1 MCDPDRM
8 IARGLGVVVGIKER
22 DDEIKDMLL
31 TDICPFS
38 LGVGVRNHDGSDR
51 DMMSILIELPMTIRQ
66 RLSSMSI
73 RGKITTQMTICLS
86 DRSNFMFL
94 QKGRE
99 RFILISGLPTISMV
113 FWKYSYIRRRPV
125 RDRR

>member
-1 MCDPDRM
+1 MEIVRQYLSYILEGRKIEMCDPDRM

-51 DMMSILIELPMTIRQ
+51 DMMSILIER
-66 RLSSMSI
+66 
-73 RGKITTQMTICLS
+73 
-86 DRSNFMFL
+86 N
-94 QKGRE
+94 
-99 RFILISGLPTISMV
+99 TISMV

-125 RDRR
+125 RDRRWSSKRRMVP